1 MADSLQTKF
10 AAALLEKVFQTL
22 SKQVHN
28 HDVEHAAIFE
38 LLVADKV
45 EVFTRQIGSA
55 AGDGV
60 AWISDG
66 SGEFTLSAAVNL
78 DFDRGTKIVM
88 KLKPDCREFC

>member
-45 EVFTRQIGSA
+45 EEGNK
-55 AGDGV
+55 G
-60 AWISDG
+60 
-66 SGEFTLSAAVNL
+66 LSTHLV
-78 DFDRGTKIVM
+78 DQF
-88 KLKPDCREFC
+88 